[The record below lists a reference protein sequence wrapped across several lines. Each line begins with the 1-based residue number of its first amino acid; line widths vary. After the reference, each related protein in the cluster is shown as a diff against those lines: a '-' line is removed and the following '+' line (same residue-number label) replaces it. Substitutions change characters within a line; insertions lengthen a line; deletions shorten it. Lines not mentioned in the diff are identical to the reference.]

1 LLFRSASEGSRTTS
15 CNDPLT
21 KYSVLSKKEV
31 AEDVKNSSFRSTD
44 SIGSSRR
51 RSGPISA
58 HEVHYTVNRA
68 VSEEMKRK
76 TFLPYKQG
84 LLGCLGFNRAASV
97 HEISRGV
104 RSLTRGWFRSTQSG
118 FSSSSSFV
126 IWILMVS
133 LIYLLY
139 MIIMVLCM
147 EIRHN

>member
-1 LLFRSASEGSRTTS
+1 
-15 CNDPLT
+15 
-21 KYSVLSKKEV
+21 
-31 AEDVKNSSFRSTD
+31 
-44 SIGSSRR
+44 
-51 RSGPISA
+51 
-58 HEVHYTVNRA
+58 
-68 VSEEMKRK
+68 
-76 TFLPYKQG
+76 
-84 LLGCLGFNRAASV
+84 LGCLGFNRAASV